1 MNDVIQTL
9 QERVKL
15 LQNAKKIEGLSKGY
29 SPDKKYVAHLD
40 NEKLL
45 LRVGDIQGYKKKKTE
60 FQILQNIKNLGVK
73 SPQPIDIGMIE
84 EFNSCYNIYSFID
97 GVDAKDMIQTLTKED
112 QYKIGIEA
120 GIQLSRMHSYEAPS
134 TINTWYDRAMEKH
147 YRYLNAYKSC
157 GIKIKND
164 EKIIDFIEENK
175 QHIKKRPN
183 RFQHDDFHLENIIVK
198 DKKFAGVIDFNNFD
212 WGDPLH
218 DFVKVA
224 LFQRE
229 RSVPFSIGQIE
240 GYFNNN
246 VPEDFWMLYSI
257 YSGMVIFSSVV
268 WSLRF
273 APEQLEEM
281 IGRLYVIL
289 EDHKNFEILKP
300 TWYESSS
307 YLTHTSVSPITSK

>member
-1 MNDVIQTL
+1 MRNSIRII

-15 LQNAKKIEGLSKGY
+15 LQNANKFEQLSKGY
-29 SPDKKYVAHLD
+29 SLDKKYTVYVND
-40 NEKLL
+40 NKLL
-45 LRVGDIQGYKKKKTE
+45 LRVGDMEGYEKKKTE
-60 FQILQNIKNLGVK
+60 FQILKEIQRFNVQ
-73 SPQPIDIGMIE
+73 SPQPIGIGIIE
-84 EFNSCYNIYSFID
+84 ELNVCYTIYSYID
-97 GVDAKDMIQTLTKED
+97 GVDAKEAMDTLSEKE
-112 QYKIGIEA
+112 QYEIGIEA
-120 GIQLSRMHSYEAPS
+120 GIQLSRMHLCKAPS
-134 TINTWYDRAMEKH
+134 TVNSWYVRAMEKH

-164 EKIIDFIEENK
+164 DKIVDFIEKNK
-175 QHIKKRPN
+175 QYIKN
-183 RFQHDDFHLENIIVK
+183 RSNHFQHDDFHLENIIVK
-198 DKKFAGVIDFNNFD
+198 DRRYAGVIDFNNFD

-229 RSVPFSIGQIE
+229 LSVPFSIGQID
-240 GYFNNN
+240 GYFDKK

-273 APEQLEEM
+273 APEQIDEM
-281 IGRLYVIL
+281 IKRLYVIL

-300 TWYESSS
+300 TWYESNKLLS
-307 YLTHTSVSPITSK
+307 